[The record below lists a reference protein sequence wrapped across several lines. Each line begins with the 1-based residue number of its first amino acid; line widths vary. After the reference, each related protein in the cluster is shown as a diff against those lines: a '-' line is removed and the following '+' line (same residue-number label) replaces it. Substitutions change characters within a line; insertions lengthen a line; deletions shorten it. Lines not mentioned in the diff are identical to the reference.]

1 MARVLA
7 APGSPLR
14 GAIKVTRKHFAAVAD
29 VIAGIEDEQI
39 RRQVAREMAYA
50 VGRFNS
56 LFNRSRFLEA
66 CNAAE

>member
-1 MARVLA
+1 M
-7 APGSPLR
+7 
-14 GAIKVTRKHFAAVAD
+14 TRKHFAAVAD